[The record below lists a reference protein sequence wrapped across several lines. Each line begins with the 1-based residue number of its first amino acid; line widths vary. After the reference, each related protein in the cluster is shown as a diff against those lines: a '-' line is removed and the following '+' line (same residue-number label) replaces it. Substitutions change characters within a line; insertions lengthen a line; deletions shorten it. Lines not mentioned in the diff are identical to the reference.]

1 MVVEYNQMP
10 KKNIDQKAKKLLIQT
25 LVRLCSEKDVFMFL
39 DNLFSS
45 SEVKDFSRRLFA
57 SKLLIK
63 GKTYEEVEEIM
74 GMGMGTINKVRF
86 KTKGSPLLNRLFN
99 KKD

>member
-1 MVVEYNQMP
+1 MP
-10 KKNIDQKAKKLLIQT
+10 EKNIDKKAKKLLAEI
-25 LVRLCSEKDVFMFL
+25 LAKLNSEEDVLMFL

-45 SEVKDFSRRLFA
+45 SEIKDHSRRLLAAKF
-57 SKLLIK
+57 LIQ
-63 GKTYEEVEEIM
+63 GETYEEITEIM

-86 KTKGSPLLNRLFN
+86 KTKGSPLLRKLFK